1 MLYEELAKH
10 SMLVDAVVAPVV
22 KSHTEKLVRDDRGF
36 TGVFAHDAWI
46 VPLTECAIAK
56 SMCIVVFLRTVVE
69 WYDLEE
75 SGLARYVD
83 LFVFEDHGLYNKL
96 NRNLNHVVVEDIHA
110 DASVLVAL
118 LQNITQHHKYRRPT
132 ISKIRKMRAVTLNSI
147 KNIAEMAYHEKP
159 SFTEVNYFLDAMHS
173 DNERQR
179 LILNLRP
186 ILSRGISVRE
196 IRGLA
201 DPPRPVKEAGDGA

>member
-1 MLYEELAKH
+1 MLYEELAKY

-22 KSHTEKLVRDDRGF
+22 KAHTEKLVRDDRGF
-36 TGVFAHDAWI
+36 TGVFAHDGWI

-56 SMCIVVFLRTVVE
+56 SMCIVIFLRTIVE

-83 LFVFEDHGLYNKL
+83 LFVFEDHALYNKL
-96 NRNLNHVVVEDIHA
+96 NRNLNHVVVEDIHV
-110 DASVLVAL
+110 DAPVLVAT
-118 LQNITQHHKYRRPT
+118 LQNITQHHKYRRPA
-132 ISKIRKMRAVTLNSI
+132 ISKIRKARATTLDSI
-147 KNIAEMAYHEKP
+147 KNIVKTAYNEKP

-179 LILNLRP
+179 LILNLRTL
-186 ILSRGISVRE
+186 LSRGASVRE

-201 DPPRPVKEAGDGA
+201 DPPRPVKGVGDGA